1 MDTHDDVARL
11 WALIKDIRF
20 AMLTTKSRS
29 GHLHSRPVT
38 TQNKSLDGGRLWFFI
53 AAHGD
58 PAAEIGDEHE
68 VNLAYADPGDD
79 KYVSVS
85 GTAALVR
92 DIEKKRELWNPMAK
106 AWFPG
111 GPEDPEVQLLE
122 VTIEHAEYWDVKDS
136 KLTQMFKMAKAAVT
150 GSTPKDM
157 AKTGQVRMH

>member
-1 MDTHDDVARL
+1 MEKHDDQAQL

-53 AAHGD
+53 AADGD
-58 PAAEIGDEHE
+58 PAHEIGDEHE

-85 GTAALVR
+85 GTAALV
-92 DIEKKRELWNPMAK
+92 DDMAKKRELWNPMAK

-111 GPEDPEVQLLE
+111 GPEDPKVQLLE
-122 VTIEHAEYWDVKDS
+122 VTIEHAEYWNVKDT
-136 KLTQMFKMAKAAVT
+136 KLTQLFKMAKAAVT

-157 AKTGQVRMH
+157 GETGHVRMH